1 MEKKKIQGKCAA
13 VLLGSLMLS
22 GFSGTAVSAAEG
34 KMPADT
40 LPKDAEILSE
50 HAARGVLGDSVP
62 LTSAWNGEC
71 FLFTCRNGYALVDP
85 RRGFVTEY
93 ALSPGEV
100 CFPEDPEADE
110 QSNK

>member
-1 MEKKKIQGKCAA
+1 MEKKKIKGKCAA
-13 VLLGSLMLS
+13 VLLGSLMLAE
-22 GFSGTAVSAAEG
+22 FSGTAVTAAE
-34 KMPADT
+34 KNMPVDP

-50 HAARGVLGDSVP
+50 REARAVLGDSVP
-62 LTSAWNGEC
+62 LTCAWNGEC

-100 CFPEDPEADE
+100 CFPEDP
-110 QSNK
+110 

>member
-1 MEKKKIQGKCAA
+1 MEKKKITGKCAA
-13 VLLGSLMLS
+13 VLLGSLMLAEVC
-22 GFSGTAVSAAEG
+22 GTAVTAAEG
-34 KMPADT
+34 TMPVDP

-50 HAARGVLGDSVP
+50 RAARAVLGDNVP

-100 CFPEDPEADE
+100 RFPEDPETE
-110 QSNK
+110 QGAK